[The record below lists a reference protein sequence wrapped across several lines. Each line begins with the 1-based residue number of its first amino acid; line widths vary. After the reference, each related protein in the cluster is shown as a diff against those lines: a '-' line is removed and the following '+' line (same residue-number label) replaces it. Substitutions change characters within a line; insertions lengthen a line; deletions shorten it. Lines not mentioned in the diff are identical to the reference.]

1 MSFPMPALLP
11 VLFLLLS
18 IIAAGEIARRIA
30 LLPRFA
36 TLGRLGRRASAVV
49 MRRGVSEHF
58 KERAT
63 RILAARMMAASLSAG
78 VALIVVI
85 APVVLLL
92 LIDGPLPLGVRAAF
106 VDWQARILLLTT
118 SLSYALVRWRY
129 RQWRVQPR

>member
-1 MSFPMPALLP
+1 MTVPTSALAP
-11 VLFLLLS
+11 VLFLLLA
-18 IIAAGEIARRIA
+18 IIAAGEIARRLA

-36 TLGRLGRRASAVV
+36 ALGRLGRRAGAVV
-49 MRRGVSEHF
+49 LRRGVSEHF

-63 RILAARMMAASLSAG
+63 RILAVRMMAASLGAG
-78 VALIVVI
+78 AALVVAI